1 MTSRLHQSFQVRLLL
16 NLTVAETN
24 KKKNVWMHQNSLKPT
39 TASVFPQ
46 GVNFSLEWQFT
57 SLCFEHRIVS
67 EKNLVAKLETKT
79 AASTRKLEN
88 ANYYQSPPVPTKP
101 DYVTSCPT
109 SLKSSSSE
117 FYPFSGLPGNQT
129 QRRKSERPNYPL
141 KLVLLAMWVRSEK
154 PNKLSGLHSHSSPK
168 PPFLGC
174 ATHHPHLNWYRFQVH
189 PLK

>member
-1 MTSRLHQSFQVRLLL
+1 MTANELRSS
-16 NLTVAETN
+16 
-24 KKKNVWMHQNSLKPT
+24 S
-39 TASVFPQ
+39 SV
-46 GVNFSLEWQFT
+46 
-57 SLCFEHRIVS
+57 LCYDMLFCTRRIVS

-88 ANYYQSPPVPTKP
+88 ANYHQSPPVPTKP

-141 KLVLLAMWVRSEK
+141 KLVLLAMWERGYGYRTSWRIPSIRARDRGLRECFGSATAGGFQDLHEVVVFVWERGFMR
-154 PNKLSGLHSHSSPK
+154 PGLSDPAMEWK
-168 PPFLGC
+168 
-174 ATHHPHLNWYRFQVH
+174 RFW
-189 PLK
+189 